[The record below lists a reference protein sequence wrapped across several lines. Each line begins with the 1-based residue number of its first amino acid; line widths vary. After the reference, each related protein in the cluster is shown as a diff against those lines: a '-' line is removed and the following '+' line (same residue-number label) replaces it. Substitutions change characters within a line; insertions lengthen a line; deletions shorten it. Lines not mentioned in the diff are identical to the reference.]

1 MIVNI
6 MIIALNAAWT
16 IVCYCVVK
24 AGYKKGVND
33 AKIEFLKEV
42 RQQQRYTIFGKFSKP
57 SQSTIEVETRFRN
70 DTMDSIPAEVISR
83 TAQRELAEEM
93 IKQLE
98 DYVHIE
104 QDNHT
109 TTFSLNLL
117 VADKGEI

>member
-1 MIVNI
+1 

-16 IVCYCVVK
+16 MVCYCVVK

-33 AKIEFLKEV
+33 AKIELLKEA
-42 RQQQRYTIFGKFSKP
+42 RQQQRYTIFGKP
-57 SQSTIEVETRFRN
+57 AQSTIEVETRFRN

-83 TAQRELAEEM
+83 TARRELAEEM